1 MMPVDRGN
9 DAEVKSLASH
19 NEASE
24 DAECNDSMMSQSS
37 SQFEEGKN

>member
-9 DAEVKSLASH
+9 DAEVKSLVSH

-37 SQFEEGKN
+37 QFEEGKN